1 VVVLAKSGS
10 EVVFS
15 KTLAKEVTNHIAGLK
30 IPARESLEG
39 YLRLGPVNQRVA
51 DEFLRVRSP
60 VFPKL
65 GVSHT
70 SESAGS
76 GLFSGPKV
84 NIVIKPAGTHVG
96 GKTVRYMKENLGLI
110 KRP

>member
-1 VVVLAKSGS
+1 LAQKGS
-10 EVVFS
+10 DAVFS

-39 YLRLGPVNQRVA
+39 HIRLGPVNQKIA
-51 DEFLRVRSP
+51 EEFLRVRSH
-60 VFPKL
+60 VFPTI
-65 GVSHT
+65 GVSHS
-70 SESAGS
+70 SEPAGS

-84 NIVIKPAGTHVG
+84 NILIKPGGTPVG
-96 GKTVRYMKENLGLI
+96 DKTVRYMKENLGLA